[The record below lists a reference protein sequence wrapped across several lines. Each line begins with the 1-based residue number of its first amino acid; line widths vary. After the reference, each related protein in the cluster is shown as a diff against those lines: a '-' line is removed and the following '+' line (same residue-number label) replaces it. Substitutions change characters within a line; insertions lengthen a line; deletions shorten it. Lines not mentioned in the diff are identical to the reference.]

1 MARRYA
7 ERGVLGYLDNCVA
20 YNPGCFFMDLE
31 HPYFYTAN
39 SRHSL
44 FAVDTNW
51 DIVFE
56 KSGYANR
63 AFEIELEPNF
73 FGSDLRNLK
82 PGGRYNESAY
92 DFRCELNNYS
102 ADRAPSDRRPSSYE
116 TFPLFA
122 EVLVSGDPTRY
133 RSTLTPTNHWS
144 NRPEAG
150 AL

>member
-1 MARRYA
+1 MPNETSSTTSIIAWGTTRAAFPWTWSTQFLHGELAALAVRRRH
-7 ERGVLGYLDNCVA
+7 ELGHRVREVRLRQ
-20 YNPGCFFMDLE
+20 P
-31 HPYFYTAN
+31 
-39 SRHSL
+39 
-44 FAVDTNW
+44 
-51 DIVFE
+51 
-56 KSGYANR
+56 
-63 AFEIELEPNF
+63 AFETELEPNF
-73 FGSDLRNLK
+73 FVSDPRNLK